1 MNKIGLFHIKHP
13 VPLVLQDQIVQSRR
27 MNMQKKTESSTT
39 IINYYKNYCM
49 MAFFLYS
56 NCDICLKYDR
66 LTVIKYI
73 EKNFNRPK
81 KK

>member
-1 MNKIGLFHIKHP
+1 
-13 VPLVLQDQIVQSRR
+13 
-27 MNMQKKTESSTT
+27 
-39 IINYYKNYCM
+39 

-81 KK
+81 KKIVCENNLKKIIILQGSKSDVN